1 MRLAE
6 LVAARKYHQNNQD
19 SVHLGRDR
27 GLGPVGR
34 QRYLHG
40 QLGFSGDLLYDGA
53 RGGGKTRAGVIS

>member
-34 QRYLHG
+34 QRYLHR